1 MPASRARSANRGQ
14 SLDLGSWLIIA
25 SMMFNMV
32 LCFIKTRGWA
42 PIGSLPIV
50 ATELL
55 ILLIGIIAIRN
66 DVALWVKQLLVM
78 SVLFMVGMKLI
89 NSEVNLKILHDLGI
103 MYIFYKLGRMATP
116 RQASRLVWTLMAIVL
131 AVGFFEL
138 LFTPT
143 FGEIF
148 DVWSYYVDKGVIAPG
163 TVNYSGTN
171 LYLSGDRGALSR
183 TFFPTLLGSH
193 RVSSIF
199 LEPDSLGNYA
209 AIMFAWC
216 ITTTNG
222 SRRSRGWLLALS
234 VLCVIIA
241 DSRFAG
247 GCCTAMLLVR
257 LTPLVRSRIAVFVM
271 PLVVMVG
278 LTLVGSLNEL
288 KGVVP
293 AIMIDNL
300 SGRLLFSSRLLNY
313 WHLPQWFAMLPSQVY
328 TADTGYAYVVNNM
341 GLPLTLMFLA
351 LFAFNRSVR
360 MEATSMKVMIAVYL
374 STSLCIGA
382 SIFTI
387 KTAALL
393 WFLYGVANC
402 PATQAVKARARS
414 MPSLQRFTRPAIQGS
429 LA

>member
-1 MPASRARSANRGQ
+1 
-14 SLDLGSWLIIA
+14 
-25 SMMFNMV
+25 MMFNMV

>member
-1 MPASRARSANRGQ
+1 MRASPARSAAKGNR
-14 SLDLGSWLIIA
+14 LDLGSWLIIA

-42 PIGSLPIV
+42 TIGSLPIV

-55 ILLIGIIAIRN
+55 IMLIGLVAIRKE
-66 DVALWVKQLLVM
+66 VPLWVKQLIVM
-78 SVLFMVGMKLI
+78 SVVFMIGMKLI
-89 NSEVNLKILHDLGI
+89 NPVVNLKILHDLGI
-103 MYIFYKLGRMATP
+103 MYIFYKLGTMATP
-116 RQASRLVWTLMAIVL
+116 RQAGRLVWTLMLTVL

-234 VLCVIIA
+234 VLCVIVA

-257 LTPLVRSRIAVFVM
+257 LTPLVRSRIAVFVL
-271 PLVVMVG
+271 PLAVMVA
-278 LTLVGSLNEL
+278 LTVVGSLNEL

-313 WHLPQWFAMLPSQVY
+313 WHLPQWFGMLPSQVY

-341 GLPLTLMFLA
+341 GLPLTLLFLA
-351 LFAFNRSVR
+351 LFAFNRSIR
-360 MEATSMKVMIAVYL
+360 LEATSMKVMIAVYL

-402 PATQAVKARARS
+402 PATQEVKARVRS
-414 MPSLQRFTRPAIQGS
+414 MPGVQRFSRPAIQGS